1 MNSKTFHS
9 DTALFLS
16 LSAKK
21 LRNEILN
28 RFNSEAQKTSL
39 SERLTVKESFGQI
52 EKQHGVVQVLIISA
66 SAQAFLRSRKVRD
79 VHGV

>member
-9 DTALFLS
+9 YTVLFLS

-39 SERLTVKESFGQI
+39 SERLTVKE
-52 EKQHGVVQVLIISA
+52 
-66 SAQAFLRSRKVRD
+66 
-79 VHGV
+79 

>member
-1 MNSKTFHS
+1 MNSKTFHT
-9 DTALFLS
+9 DTALFLY

-39 SERLTVKESFGQI
+39 SERLTVKE
-52 EKQHGVVQVLIISA
+52 
-66 SAQAFLRSRKVRD
+66 
-79 VHGV
+79 

>member
-1 MNSKTFHS
+1 MNSKIFHW

-28 RFNSEAQKTSL
+28 RFNSEAQKTL
-39 SERLTVKESFGQI
+39 LNFT
-52 EKQHGVVQVLIISA
+52 
-66 SAQAFLRSRKVRD
+66 
-79 VHGV
+79 